1 MEHLSRILN
10 FVLQNLLRIWPILL
24 ASVPLAVL
32 LRLSGVSER
41 IRAAFSGRPVVAI
54 FLATV
59 IGAFAPFCACSV
71 VPVIASMLI
80 GGVPLAPV
88 MSFWLASP
96 SMDPEIFFLSVATL
110 GWSLAVARLVATLLV
125 SWGGGLLTLFFER
138 RGWLGVEPLRLRAGN
153 SFVPVRPRPWPF
165 RRRKA
170 AEACG
175 CAAPAVPACGC
186 ETTDRAEPASKQ
198 ALLWRAAREA
208 ASSTVRVL
216 EFILIALVLE
226 AVIIFYVP
234 REWIVAVIGV
244 KNPFAPALA
253 ALVGVP
259 MYMTN
264 VVALPLVGGLMTQG
278 MNPGAALAFLIAGPM
293 TCLPEMAAVWGMVKP
308 RVFALYVGIALF
320 GAILL
325 GYGYSWVASVL

>member
-1 MEHLSRILN
+1 MEHLGRILD

-32 LRLSGVSER
+32 LRLSGVSEK

-54 FLATV
+54 FLATLV
-59 IGAFAPFCACSV
+59 GAFAPFCACSV

-110 GWSLAVARLVATLLV
+110 GWSLAAARLVATLLV
-125 SWGGGLLTLFFER
+125 SWGGGLLTLLFEK
-138 RGWLGVEPLRLRAGN
+138 RGWLGAEPLRLRAGN
-153 SFVPVRPRPWPF
+153 SFVPVRPRLWPF
-165 RRRKA
+165 RRRRA
-170 AEACG
+170 VEAGG
-175 CAAPAVPACGC
+175 CAVPAVSTCPC
-186 ETTDRAEPASKQ
+186 EATEGTALVSRK

-208 ASSTVRVL
+208 AASTVRVL
-216 EFILIALVLE
+216 QFILIALVLE

-234 REWIVAVIGV
+234 REWIVAAIGI

-308 RVFALYVGIALF
+308 RVFAFYVGIALF

-325 GYGYSWVASVL
+325 GYAYGWAASIL